1 MIRPPQYVGDAAE
14 KKEDPMSHSITGP
27 ARALALTV
35 AALAAV
41 PVLAGTAA
49 AAPAEL
55 YAPYARAAAQVD
67 AAGNLTAAKNVSS
80 ARRVGA
86 AAYCIVV
93 SDPDITLKDA
103 VVMGTVNAGLGT
115 YSIDVRNY
123 PTSTCGNAADTI
135 TAYTA
140 YSTASN
146 PVAFTL
152 AVL

>member
-1 MIRPPQYVGDAAE
+1 MLPRSTGVLVAA
-14 KKEDPMSHSITGP
+14 
-27 ARALALTV
+27 A
-35 AALAAV
+35 AALAAM

-49 AAPAEL
+49 AAPAQL

-67 AAGNLTAAKNVSS
+67 ANGNLTAQKNVSS
-80 ARRVGA
+80 SRRVGTQST
-86 AAYCIVV
+86 YCIVV

-103 VVMGTVNAGLGT
+103 VVMGTVNAGVGT

-123 PTSTCGNAADTI
+123 PTSACGNAADTI

-140 YSTASN
+140 YGTAAN